1 VFVYVGTFTEPPHG
15 TAEGIYVYRFDA
27 KTGALSHV
35 QTVAGIANPA
45 FLVLDSEQRHLY
57 AVNELP
63 DGEVTAFARDPRTG
77 ELRALNSQS
86 AHGASPCY
94 ISLDASERYA
104 LVANYNGET
113 VTVLPIAE
121 DGRLGA
127 ATSVVR
133 HQGSSVDPRRQDR
146 PHPHMIA
153 PVPGGRFVL
162 ATDLGTDRVMI
173 YRLDTTTGRLEPN
186 QSGPAFAEAEPGSG
200 PRHFAFAPNGRTL
213 YVINELASTLTVFDG
228 DDETGSLQARQTVST
243 LPDDFD
249 GESWCAHVAVAPD
262 GRFVYGSNR
271 GHDSITIWA
280 IDEASGEVTPV
291 GHEPTRGKTPR
302 NFALDPTGSWLLAA
316 NQDTHTVV
324 TFRRDP
330 VTGRL
335 EATGQIAEIPSPVAL
350 VFAPE

>member
-27 KTGALSHV
+27 DSGALSHA
-35 QTVAGIANPA
+35 QTVSGVASPA
-45 FLVLDSEQRHLY
+45 FLTLGSDQRFLY
-57 AVNELP
+57 AVNEVA
-63 DGEVTAFARDPRTG
+63 DGAVTAFARDQRTG

-94 ISLDASERYA
+94 ISLDASGRYA

-113 VTVLPIAE
+113 VTVLPIAG
-121 DGRLGA
+121 DGRLEP

-133 HQGSSVDPRRQDR
+133 HQGSSVNPRRQER

-153 PVPGGRFVL
+153 PAPGGGLVL

-173 YRLDTTTGRLEPN
+173 YRLDATSGLLEPN
-186 QSGPAFAEAEPGSG
+186 QPGPAFARTEPGAG

-213 YVINELASTLTVFDG
+213 YVINELASTLTVFDYDG
-228 DDETGSLQARQTVST
+228 ESGALQARQTVST
-243 LPDDFD
+243 LPDDFE
-249 GESWCAHVAVAPD
+249 GASWCAHVALAPD

-280 IDEASGEVTPV
+280 IDEDSGEVTLV
-291 GHEPTRGKTPR
+291 GHESTRGKTPR
-302 NFALDPTGSWLLAA
+302 NFAIDPTGSWFLAA

-330 VTGRL
+330 VSGRL
-335 EATGQIAEIPSPVAL
+335 EATGQVAEIPSPVAL
-350 VFAPE
+350 VFGRT